1 MSERK
6 QMSMDSLLQILQ
18 DSLRQKLEILAAIE
32 VKSRQQAELLTNPDV
47 SLEVLD
53 QNMDEKAV
61 LVEEISKLDAGFE
74 VLYESIREELIGN
87 KDAYKEQIM
96 AIQAYVAGIMDR
108 SASIEAIESRN
119 KAAIEMIFQNRRK
132 TLQHKKAASSVAR
145 QYQKTA
151 KSLNVVN
158 PHFVDSKK

>member
-1 MSERK
+1 MSENK
-6 QMSMDSLLQILQ
+6 QMSMNSLLQILQ
-18 DSLRQKLEILAAIE
+18 DSLRQKVEILADIE
-32 VKSRQQAELLTNPDV
+32 VKSREQAELLTNPDV

-61 LVEEISKLDAGFE
+61 LIEEISKLDAGFE
-74 VLYESIREELIGN
+74 VLYESIREELISN
-87 KDAYKEQIM
+87 KDAYKEQIRV
-96 AIQAYVAGIMDR
+96 IQSYVAEIMDR
-108 SASIEAIESRN
+108 SASIEAIEARN

>member
-1 MSERK
+1 MNDNK

-18 DSLRQKLEILAAIE
+18 DSLRKKLEILAAVE
-32 VKSRQQAELLTNPDV
+32 TKSREQAELLTDPDV
-47 SLEVLD
+47 SLEALD
-53 QNMDEKAV
+53 RNMDEKAK

-74 VLYESIREELIGN
+74 ALYESIRKELIGN
-87 KDAYKEQIM
+87 KDAYRDQIR
-96 AIQAYVAGIMDR
+96 AIQTYVAGIMDR
-108 SASIEAIESRN
+108 SASIEAIEARN
-119 KAAIEMIFQNRRK
+119 KAAIEMIFQTRRK
-132 TLQHKKAASSVAR
+132 ALQHKKAASSVAR